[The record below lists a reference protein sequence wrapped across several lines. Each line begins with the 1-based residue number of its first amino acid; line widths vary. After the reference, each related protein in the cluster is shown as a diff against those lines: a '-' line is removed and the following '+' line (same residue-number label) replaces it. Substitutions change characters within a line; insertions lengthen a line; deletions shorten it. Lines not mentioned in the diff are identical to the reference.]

1 MFEHDEDNEPLSGRS
16 LAREIVVQVLFED
29 DLNPDGDPSLA
40 DQFIV
45 KRLQGVSDG
54 LAEFTKEMIGE
65 LRESKSLVDSILEES
80 SENWTLSRMAPTDRN
95 ILRLGVYELTQTDTP
110 GPVVIHEAVELAK
123 RFGTGDSPRF
133 VNGVLDR
140 IFGGDST
147 DDSTDDSSDDSS
159 DD

>member
-1 MFEHDEDNEPLSGRS
+1 MFEHDEDNEPLKGRS

-29 DLNPDGDPSLA
+29 DLN
-40 DQFIV
+40 QFIAE
-45 KRLQGVSDG
+45 RLRGASSGLVGFTRAMLSD
-54 LAEFTKEMIGE
+54 
-65 LRESKSLVDSILEES
+65 LRQSRPVVDSILIES

-123 RFGTGDSPRF
+123 RFGSEDSPRF

-140 IFGGDST
+140 IFGGDASE
-147 DDSTDDSSDDSS
+147 D
-159 DD
+159 

>member
-1 MFEHDEDNEPLSGRS
+1 MFEHDEDNEPLKGRS

-29 DLNPDGDPSLA
+29 DLNPDGDPALA
-40 DQFIV
+40 DQFV
-45 KRLQGVSDG
+45 AERLRGASAG
-54 LAEFTKEMIGE
+54 LAGFTRAM
-65 LRESKSLVDSILEES
+65 LSDVRQSRPVVDTILIES

-123 RFGTGDSPRF
+123 RFGTEDSPRF

-140 IFGGDST
+140 IFGGGA
-147 DDSTDDSSDDSS
+147 SDN
-159 DD
+159 

>member
-1 MFEHDEDNEPLSGRS
+1 MFEHDEDNEPLKGRS

-29 DLNPDGDPSLA
+29 DLNPDGDPALV
-40 DQFIV
+40 DQFIAE
-45 KRLQGVSDG
+45 RLRGASSG
-54 LAEFTKEMIGE
+54 LAGFTRAMLSD
-65 LRESKSLVDSILEES
+65 LRQSRPVVDSILIES

-123 RFGTGDSPRF
+123 RFGSEDSPRF

-140 IFGGDST
+140 IFGGDASA
-147 DDSTDDSSDDSS
+147 D
-159 DD
+159 